1 MSKFVFANSAAASAR
16 LLTRIIVWA
25 VIMRREAARS
35 RSIWLSRRYA
45 MQEEHVVVIVKR
57 VVFPR
62 LWYLYQMT

>member
-1 MSKFVFANSAAASAR
+1 
-16 LLTRIIVWA
+16 
-25 VIMRREAARS
+25 
-35 RSIWLSRRYA
+35 